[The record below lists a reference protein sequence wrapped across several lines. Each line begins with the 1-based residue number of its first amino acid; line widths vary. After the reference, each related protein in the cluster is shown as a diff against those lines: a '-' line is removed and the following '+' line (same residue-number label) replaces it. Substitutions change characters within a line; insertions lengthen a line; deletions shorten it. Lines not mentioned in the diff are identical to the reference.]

1 MDILTMS
8 DTGIFKMIELAITL
22 ALLLWLLGAKDVKT
36 KIDILALFIMYIV
49 GFYK

>member
-8 DTGIFKMIELAITL
+8 NIGIFKMIEFVITL
-22 ALLLWLLGAKDVKT
+22 VLLLWLWGAKDVKT